1 MPTSVE
7 LIISHTD
14 PGLQGDRSTG
24 GTKPAT
30 LETGAEIQVP
40 LFVSTGE
47 KVKVD
52 TRDGRYLGRVELP
65 DPWLLAR
72 KARKRAVD
80 VLYESDVRGVDTAV
94 DACRSCRAGRSAGQ
108 RLHGLAVEGVQEH
121 RARIDEILAEYA
133 EGWTIDRMPDVDRAV
148 LRLGVY
154 ELLWRDDVP
163 DAVVID
169 EAVELAKSL
178 STDESPRFV
187 NGVLARVLRD
197 RAVLVPVAP

>member
-1 MPTSVE
+1 VAA
-7 LIISHTD
+7 
-14 PGLQGDRSTG
+14 RS
-24 GTKPAT
+24 
-30 LETGAEIQVP
+30 
-40 LFVSTGE
+40 
-47 KVKVD
+47 
-52 TRDGRYLGRVELP
+52 
-65 DPWLLAR
+65 

-80 VLYESDVRGVDTAV
+80 VLYESDVRGTDSVQTLNDRVA
-94 DACRSCRAGRSAGQ
+94 
-108 RLHGLAVEGVQEH
+108 LADPPVNPFTVELVEGAQEH
-121 RARIDEILAEYA
+121 RARIDEILAAYA
-133 EGWTIDRMPDVDRAV
+133 EGWTIARMPGVDRAV

-178 STDESPRFV
+178 STEESPRFV